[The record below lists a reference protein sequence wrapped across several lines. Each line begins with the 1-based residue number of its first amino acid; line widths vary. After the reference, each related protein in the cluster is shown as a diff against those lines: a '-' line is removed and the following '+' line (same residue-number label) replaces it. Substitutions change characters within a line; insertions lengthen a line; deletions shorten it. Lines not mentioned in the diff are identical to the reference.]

1 MPSLKARI
9 QFYNTLATLEE
20 AGVPRIRALQTA
32 LPYGFAA
39 PAKRMAHALQVEG
52 VTMREAMAQLPRLFS
67 GFECNMVAVG
77 EATGRIDTVC
87 RSLAKWYEFVQS
99 VRTKVISG
107 LLYPLLVYHLAAI
120 MIPFISTLTSDTTNE
135 AALRQG
141 IIMLAA
147 PWVLLLAWR
156 LFGKAILA
164 IPGVSAV
171 LVQLPL
177 IGGVIYRL
185 DCARFFQA
193 YSMGLN
199 SGLGLIETV
208 ELGTNA
214 CKNPTLRGRFR
225 RLGQTMRSEGVGF
238 TAAFLSRPSARD
250 RASMIPAMM
259 QTGEETGQS
268 SEMAE
273 RIARISREEAETTL
287 DRASRVI
294 PTLIYLGMALYIGYK
309 IVQFYQQLYGNMNK
323 MLDQ

>member
-39 PAKRMAHALQVEG
+39 PAKQMAHALQVEG
-52 VTMREAMAQLPRLFS
+52 ITMREAMVQLPRLFS

-77 EATGRIDTVC
+77 EATGRMDTVC
-87 RSLAKWYEFVQS
+87 RSLAMWYEFVGS
-99 VRTKVISG
+99 VRSKIISG

-120 MIPFISTLTSDTTNE
+120 IVPFISTLTDDVTSE
-135 AALRQG
+135 AAIRRA
-141 IIMLAA
+141 IIWLAA

-156 LFGKAILA
+156 LFGRTILA

-171 LVQLPL
+171 LVQMPL

-199 SGLGLIETV
+199 SGLGLLETV
-208 ELGTNA
+208 DLGTNA
-214 CKNPTLRGRFR
+214 CKNPTLRNRFR
-225 RLGQTMRSEGVGF
+225 QLGKTMRSEGVGF

-287 DRASRVI
+287 ERVSRI
-294 PTLIYLGMALYIGYK
+294 LPTLIYLCLAIYIGYQ
-309 IVQFYQQLYGNMNK
+309 IIHLYGK
-323 MLDQ
+323 ILQPVKDLL